1 MRPDY
6 CECFFFSLESFVSVA
21 RLTLPQGYGL
31 EWNWKHPLGKMTGQL
46 EESRTLS
53 VFPNMVS

>member
-6 CECFFFSLESFVSVA
+6 CECFGFSLESFVSVA
-21 RLTLPQGYGL
+21 QLTLPQGYGQ
-31 EWNWKHPLGKMTGQL
+31 EWNWKHPLGKMTAQL

>member
-1 MRPDY
+1 MIPDY
-6 CECFFFSLESFVSVA
+6 CQCFGFSLESFVSVA

-31 EWNWKHPLGKMTGQL
+31 EWNWKHLLGKMTAQL